1 MFKYSKYMDKAFPR
15 LPALVRHTNLY
26 DFGGSI
32 NFAIMRHMNCK
43 MKLTLS
49 DVH

>member
-1 MFKYSKYMDKAFPR
+1 MSDYFELMDKAFPR
-15 LPALVRHTNLY
+15 PPALARHTNLY